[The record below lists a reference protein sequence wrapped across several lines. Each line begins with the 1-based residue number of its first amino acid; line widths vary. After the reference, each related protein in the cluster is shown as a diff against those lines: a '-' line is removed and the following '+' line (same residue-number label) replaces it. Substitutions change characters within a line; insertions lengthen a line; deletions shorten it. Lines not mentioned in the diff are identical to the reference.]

1 MSEPDQLSG
10 ISQSRLRKASKL
22 TIAQIE
28 EARRIA
34 ETTSGVSLSEEST
47 LALANILAINYLA
60 VVRSS
65 KE

>member
-1 MSEPDQLSG
+1 MSEIDQLRG
-10 ISQSRLRKASKL
+10 TNHVRLQKASKL

-34 ETTSGVSLSEEST
+34 ETTSGVSLSEETT

-60 VVRSS
+60 VVRSA
-65 KE
+65 KD

>member
-1 MSEPDQLSG
+1 MSEADQLSN
-10 ISQSRLRKASKL
+10 IYQSRLRKASKL

-28 EARRIA
+28 EARRIT
-34 ETTSGVSLSEEST
+34 ETTSGVSPSEEST

-60 VVRSS
+60 VVQSA